1 MTMSGKRVLV
11 LGGGLG
17 GMMAAS
23 HLRRLI
29 PTQHDVV
36 VIEKKET
43 FSLCMANLWLMT
55 GERAAPEEGEREL
68 AELGKKGIE
77 WVRGEAE
84 AVDPTSRTV
93 KTTAGAVDGDYLVV
107 ALGAERNPQA
117 VPGFAEAALNLY
129 EADGALKIRQALAEF
144 GGGRIIVLV
153 SRTPFSC
160 PSARTSGILDRF
172 APSRQGVRD
181 RTELAIYTPEDQPMP
196 VAGAAVGLA
205 LVEMLAQRGIEFH
218 KEQIALKID
227 AASRR
232 VLFEIDETSYDLLVG
247 VPGHVAPRA
256 VRESHL
262 LDASGWIP
270 VDAATLQT
278 RHPGVFAIGDVT
290 AVRLANGMFL
300 PKAGVF
306 ADGQARVVAENIAAE
321 IAGNGGTSQF
331 KGYGSCYVEVGDGL
345 AAYGAGNFYGLPG
358 PRVTLEP
365 PTQGFRK
372 EKEEIERTALALWD

>member
-1 MTMSGKRVLV
+1 MSGKRVLI

-17 GMMAAS
+17 GLMAAS

-29 PTQHDVV
+29 PPEHDVV

-55 GERAAPEEGEREL
+55 GEREAPGAGEREMSGL
-68 AELGKKGIE
+68 AKKGID
-77 WVRGEAE
+77 WVHADIQALDPEA
-84 AVDPTSRTV
+84 RTV
-93 KTTAGAVDGDYLVV
+93 TTSAGTLDGDYLVV
-107 ALGAERNPQA
+107 SLGAERNPQA

-129 EADGALKIRQALAEF
+129 EADGALKIRRALADF
-144 GGGRIIVLV
+144 DGGRIVVLV

-160 PSARTSGILDRF
+160 PSAPYEAAFLIESVLRGR
-172 APSRQGVRD
+172 GVRD
-181 RTELAIYTPEDQPMP
+181 RAEIALYTPEDQPMP
-196 VAGAAVGLA
+196 VAGPAVGA
-205 LVEMLAQRGIEFH
+205 SLVEMLTERGIKFH

-232 VLFEIDETSYDLLVG
+232 VLFEIDETSYDVLVG
-247 VPGHVAPRA
+247 VPGHKAPLPI
-256 VRESHL
+256 RESQL
-262 LDASGWIP
+262 VDASGWVP

-290 AVRLANGMFL
+290 AIRLANGMFL

-306 ADGQARVVAENIAAE
+306 ADAQARAVAENIAAE
-321 IAGNGGTSQF
+321 IGEGAATSRF
-331 KGYGSCYVEVGDGL
+331 NGYGFCYVEVGSGM

-358 PRVTLEP
+358 PRVTLEQP
-365 PTQGFRK
+365 AERFRK